1 MRELKY
7 HKTAKARNKTRHIIN
22 AERVKLHVT
31 TGDQVRVVRGDD
43 KGKEGKV
50 LRVYRKTGRVV
61 IEGVNIVRRHL
72 KQGRA
77 RQAGIVEIEAPLHV
91 SNVMLFC
98 ASCESP
104 TRVGFR
110 EDAAGKKERY
120 CKKCDASIPSPQ
132 RTRNER

>member
-1 MRELKY
+1 MAEKIVSGDEVMVVSG
-7 HKTAKARNKTRHIIN
+7 KNKGQR
-22 AERVKLHVT
+22 
-31 TGDQVRVVRGDD
+31 
-43 KGKEGKV
+43 
-50 LRVYRKTGRVV
+50 GRVRTNMPKKDRIV

-77 RQAGIVEIEAPLHV
+77 RQAGIVEMEAALHV

-98 ASCESP
+98 GSCSAP

-110 EDAAGKKERY
+110 EGTDGKKERY
-120 CKKCDASIPSPQ
+120 CKKCDASIPSPH